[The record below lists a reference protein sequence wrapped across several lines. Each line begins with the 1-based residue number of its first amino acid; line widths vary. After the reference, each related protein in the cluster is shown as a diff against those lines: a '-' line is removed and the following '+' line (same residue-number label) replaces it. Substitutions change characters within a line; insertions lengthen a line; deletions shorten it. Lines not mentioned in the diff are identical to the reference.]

1 MRKSRGLVGQAAGAG
16 AGVGGSLD
24 PELSRLLLSTCQ
36 DFEGEVTEVPQASLN
51 PSKSTSPPRTASVLM
66 GSSPPSQL
74 SISLFQ
80 VTIFFFFFY
89 FLLSALPGERN
100 GVLSQ

>member
-1 MRKSRGLVGQAAGAG
+1 MRKSRGLVGQAASAG

-66 GSSPPSQL
+66 GSLPLSQL
-74 SISLFQ
+74 SIS
-80 VTIFFFFFY
+80 VSSYYFFFIFY